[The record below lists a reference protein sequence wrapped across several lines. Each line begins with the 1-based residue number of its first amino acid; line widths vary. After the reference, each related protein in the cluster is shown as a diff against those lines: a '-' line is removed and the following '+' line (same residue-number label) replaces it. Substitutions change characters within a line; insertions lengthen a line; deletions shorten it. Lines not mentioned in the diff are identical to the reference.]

1 MEGEGLFSQARI
13 CIVCSA
19 QLNAEQAE
27 EISSALRENG
37 GEVVINEPQTPLPP
51 VNEFSHI
58 ISPTIDFEGHDAACD
73 ALIPV
78 VKPQWVQMSISKQKL
93 ANPRQYNPDPRLF
106 MNDVIVTC
114 EDIPEGDKDAI
125 IGGVLAMGGLYTSR
139 ITNSTTHLV
148 TLTMNER
155 CMAAKKRG
163 LATKIVLP
171 HWFDDCLK
179 LGRRIDERPYLL
191 PNPEILRPENERPP
205 RIAANRDVIGASTPE
220 PNALPDR
227 AASPGG
233 SRKELNIFKKK
244 TVMISSD
251 LGIAEHMSSS
261 IEELIREGGG
271 QTTNDVSKCDIFIC
285 RYREGEDYKLASRA
299 GKDVGNLSWLFHLIT
314 HNSWTSPLR
323 RLLHY
328 PIARGG
334 IPGFNKFKISLS
346 NYAGEAR
353 IYLENL
359 IAAAGAES
367 TKTLKQENTHLLT
380 AHKNSE
386 KCTAAKEWNL
396 HIVNHLWLEESYAK
410 WQQQSV
416 TDPRYTHFPRRTN
429 LSDVVGQ
436 TRIDRYTVE
445 EHFFPPEP
453 APGVKKS
460 ATQPQKGNNA
470 TLNNSSNNAKTPK
483 SGRKAIN
490 EGPDMTGPEPD
501 STTKTTKKL
510 KEKSLQTP
518 IPSRFADLGKENE
531 TPSTTGSRK
540 SKDIA
545 AAKLHNLAPDIS
557 LYEKELKRVGGVIY
571 GGRRKSAGEPDSARK
586 RSAEPDSASA
596 SEDAIET
603 KRIKTSKPPIA
614 IRLVIT
620 GFNRWVEKPNI
631 EDSER
636 TQLRDLGILVI
647 PDPSRCTHL
656 AAPSIKRTQKFLN
669 ALAHAPVIINS
680 NFITDCLEKKELL
693 DPNDYILKDKASEKK
708 YNFTLEKA
716 RQRAKK
722 NEQKLL
728 SGHTIY
734 CTDKINGG
742 IEAFQAIIEANGGQ
756 CVPYRGRPGTMIS
769 SRRLAADGADQSE
782 ADDVY
787 LISGTDK
794 SSVKLWDKFRTMAR
808 NAKRVPR
815 VVSSD
820 WLLDIALSQEW
831 RSGDSYEHPDENTS

>member
-1 MEGEGLFSQARI
+1 MAEEGLFSQARI
-13 CIVCSA
+13 CIVCSP
-19 QLNAEQAE
+19 QMTAEQAE

-51 VNEFSHI
+51 VTEFSHI
-58 ISPTIDFEGHDAACD
+58 VSPTIDFQGHDAACD

-125 IGGVLAMGGLYTSR
+125 IGGVLAMGGLYTAR
-139 ITNSTTHLV
+139 ITSSTTHLV
-148 TLTMNER
+148 TLTMSEK
-155 CMAAKKRG
+155 CTAAKKRG
-163 LATKIVLP
+163 LHTKIVLP
-171 HWFDDCLK
+171 HCRFDDCLK

-191 PNPEILRPENERPP
+191 PNPEILRPEYQKPL
-205 RIAANRDVIGASTPE
+205 RIGQNKDVLGASTPE

-227 AASPGG
+227 TSSPGG
-233 SRKELNIFKKK
+233 SRKELDIFKGK

-251 LGIAEHMSSS
+251 LGIGLHMVRS
-261 IEELIREGGG
+261 IEERILEGGG
-271 QTTNDVSKCDIFIC
+271 EITNEVSKCDIFIC
-285 RYREGEDYKLASRA
+285 RYREGEDYKSASRS
-299 GKDVGNLSWLFHLIT
+299 GKEVGNLSWLFHLIT
-314 HNSWTSPLR
+314 HNAWTSPLR

-334 IPGFNKFKISLS
+334 IPGFKEFKISLS

-367 TKTLKQENTHLLT
+367 TKTLKQDNTHLLT
-380 AHKNSE
+380 AHQNSE

-429 LSDVVGQ
+429 LTEVVGQ

-453 APGVKKS
+453 APSVKKPGHRHPPH
-460 ATQPQKGNNA
+460 T
-470 TLNNSSNNAKTPK
+470 KTPK
-483 SGRKAIN
+483 SGDKASI
-490 EGPDMTGPEPD
+490 EGGVMPGAELD

-510 KEKSLQTP
+510 RGKPLQTP
-518 IPSRFADLGKENE
+518 VTPRFADLGKENE

-540 SKDIA
+540 SKDLA
-545 AAKLHNLAPDIS
+545 AARLHSLAPDIS
-557 LYEKELKRVGGVIY
+557 LFERESKRVGGVIY
-571 GGRRKSAGEPDSARK
+571 GGRRKSTGEPDAGRK
-586 RSAEPDSASA
+586 RSAEPGNASDSENAV
-596 SEDAIET
+596 DT
-603 KRIKTSKPPIA
+603 KRIKTSRPPIA

-620 GFNRWVEKPNI
+620 GFHRWVEKPNM
-631 EDSER
+631 EDSEIS
-636 TQLRDLGILVI
+636 QLRDLGILVI
-647 PDPSRCTHL
+647 TDPLRCTHL
-656 AAPSIKRTQKFLN
+656 AAPSILRTQKFLN

-680 NFITDCLEKKELL
+680 DFITDCLDQKQLL
-693 DPNDYILKDKASEKK
+693 DPNDYILEDKASEKK
-708 YNFTLEKA
+708 YNFKLEKA
-716 RQRAKK
+716 RRRAEENKQR
-722 NEQKLL
+722 LL

-734 CTDKINGG
+734 CTDKVKGG
-742 IEAFQAIIEANGGQ
+742 LEAFQAIIEANGGQ
-756 CVPYRGRPGTMIS
+756 CVPYRGRAGMMIS
-769 SRRLAADGADQSE
+769 SRRLAADDPDQ
-782 ADDVY
+782 AGVDDVF
-787 LISGTDK
+787 LISGPDK
-794 SSVKLWDKFRTMAR
+794 SCAKLRSKFRTMAR

-815 VVSSD
+815 TVNTD

-831 RSGDSYEHPDENTS
+831 RGGDAYEYPSEDAS